1 MTEQFPL
8 SPAGCPASQSCP
20 PWCVVPH
27 GMQDGEED
35 WLHLGAPLP
44 LADGVAARLCMSRDP
59 ETGETDGPF
68 VLIAE
73 REHSLED
80 AAALG
85 IELTALAN
93 VGAVPAC

>member
-1 MTEQFPL
+1 MNHQI
-8 SPAGCPASQSCP
+8 SPSTTDCPASQSCP

-27 GMQDGEED
+27 GTQDGEED
-35 WLHLGAPLP
+35 WLHLGAPLQ
-44 LADGVAARLCMSRDP
+44 LADGVTARLCMSRDP

-73 REHSLED
+73 REHSLEE

-85 IELTALAN
+85 ADLTAMAG